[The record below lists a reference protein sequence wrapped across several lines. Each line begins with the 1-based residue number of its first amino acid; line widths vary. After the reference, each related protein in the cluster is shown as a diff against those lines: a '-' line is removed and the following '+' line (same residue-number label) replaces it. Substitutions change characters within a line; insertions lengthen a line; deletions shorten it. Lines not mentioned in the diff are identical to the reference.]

1 MTICAPG
8 GVIFIFI
15 FIFGKKKGGGG
26 EQKVSED
33 SELKTFYLAKYL
45 KKHSNFYHVI
55 LFHAEYY

>member
-1 MTICAPG
+1 M
-8 GVIFIFI
+8 
-15 FIFGKKKGGGG
+15 GGGG
-26 EQKVSED
+26 EQKV